1 MKVIKYYLTQNRCY
15 QRNVKREPEGIQ
27 LHTIGCAQG
36 TAQSV
41 ADYWNQAAVSA
52 CVTYIVDC
60 DTPGKVLQCLPEDVR
75 TWADGGFGNDHLI
88 TFEICESDYIEY
100 QANSA
105 TYKVNNAYKF
115 KSDIIRGYN
124 TAVELCADICKRYG
138 WNPTDKLDSGLY
150 LISSHD
156 EGRRA
161 GLSTAHVD
169 PTHVWDRFGL
179 DMDKFRADVVKAMN
193 GEIVVQPETV
203 PLYRVRKVWTDV
215 QSQKNAYENLVLAEA
230 EADRYPGYSVYDEN
244 GKCLY
249 TSKATL
255 KGFQAADLRGLTE
268 EQRIEKVAPMYQE
281 SMKKTGMLA
290 SVGIAQFCLE
300 SGYGKTDLAEFANN
314 LHGMKCS
321 LSGNTWK
328 NSVWDGESKYTKK
341 TKEQTPSGQE
351 YTVTADFRKYSCC
364 EDSIADRAAYFVGAM
379 NGNKK
384 RYPNINKQTDYKKA
398 IQIIKDGVYATDI
411 NYVSKL
417 VNLVERWK
425 LYRYDGNTETINEP
439 ETADYIVQAG
449 SFDEKENAEKRVEVL
464 KSTGFDA
471 FVDQKNGT
479 YKVQAGSYV
488 SKKNAEK
495 QVARLKA
502 AGFDAFIV

>member
-1 MKVIKYYLTQNRCY
+1 MKIIKYYLENNRCY

-41 ADYWNQAAVSA
+41 ADYWNQVAVSA

-60 DTPGKVLQCLPEDVR
+60 DTPGKTLQCLPEDVR
-75 TWADGGFGNDHLI
+75 TWADGGFGNNHLI

-105 TYKVNNAYKF
+105 TYKVNNAEKF
-115 KSDIIRGYN
+115 KADIMRGYN

-138 WNPTDKLDSGLY
+138 WNPQTKLSSGLY

-169 PTHVWDRFGL
+169 PTHVWDRFRL
-179 DMDKFRADVVKAMN
+179 NMDKFRADVVAAMN
-193 GEIVVQPETV
+193 GKVVVQPETA

-215 QSQKNAYENLVLAEA
+215 QSQKNAFENLVLAKA
-230 EADRYPGYSVYDEN
+230 EADLNPGYSVYDEN
-244 GKCLY
+244 GKCVY
-249 TSKATL
+249 TSKTVL

-268 EQRIEKVAPMYQE
+268 AQKIDKIAPLYQE
-281 SMKKTGMLA
+281 CMRKTGMLA
-290 SVGIAQFCLE
+290 SVGLAQFCLE
-300 SGYGKTDLAEFANN
+300 SGYGTTDLAEFANN
-314 LHGMKCS
+314 LHGMKCD
-321 LSGNTWK
+321 LSGNTWEG
-328 NSVWDGESKYTKK
+328 SVWDGKSKYTKK
-341 TKEQTPSGQE
+341 TKEQTSSGQE

-364 EDSIADRAAYFVGAM
+364 EDSIADRAAYFINAM
-379 NGNKK
+379 NGSKK
-384 RYPNINKQTDYKKA
+384 RYPDINDQTDYKKV
-398 IQIIKDGVYATDI
+398 IQIIKDGGYATDV

-425 LYRYDGNTETINEP
+425 LYQYDGNIETINES
-439 ETADYIVQAG
+439 ETTDYIVQAG
-449 SFDEKENAEKRVEVL
+449 SFDEEKNAEKQVS
-464 KSTGFDA
+464 KIKAAGFDA
-471 FVDQKNGT
+471 FVTRKNGQ
-479 YKVQAGSYV
+479 YKVQVGSYV

-495 QVARLKA
+495 KVAQLKT